1 MRKNTKELDSTQK
14 LNLKKSCS
22 SKFLSAI
29 EKDVEDAALKKF
41 EHKPYQC
48 DIKLNK

>member
-1 MRKNTKELDSTQK
+1 MEKNTKELDSTQK

-29 EKDVEDAALKKF
+29 EKDIDDAAFRRF

-48 DIKLNK
+48 DVKLK